1 MGEANLGP
9 SMNGD
14 HNIGNKEAKKGPWTI
29 VQKIKRTRKDK
40 QYATNEAQS
49 LKVNAKMKNM
59 GFMFMAL
66 NVEGNN
72 EDKKEKWK
80 GNMEEKDVTKDQ
92 NMHEDSN
99 VNENDNRR
107 TQKETMGKQHVAQ
120 KFEVTKRKKGKTDVA
135 KILDIASHDIIK
147 EKVKGI
153 TRGKTKLNLERIMED
168 KGVREIISGL
178 IVEVGQGKQISI

>member
-9 SMNGD
+9 SKNRD
-14 HNIGNKEAKKGPWTI
+14 HNIGNKELKKGSWTI
-29 VQKIKRTRKDK
+29 VQKIKRTRKGK
-40 QYATNEAQS
+40 QYTTNEAQS
-49 LKVNAKMKNM
+49 LKVNAETKNM

-80 GNMEEKDVTKDQ
+80 GNMEEKDVMKDQ

-120 KFEVTKRKKGKTDVA
+120 KSEVTKRKKRKKDVA

-153 TRGKTKLNLERIMED
+153 NVVKL
-168 KGVREIISGL
+168 S
-178 IVEVGQGKQISI
+178 